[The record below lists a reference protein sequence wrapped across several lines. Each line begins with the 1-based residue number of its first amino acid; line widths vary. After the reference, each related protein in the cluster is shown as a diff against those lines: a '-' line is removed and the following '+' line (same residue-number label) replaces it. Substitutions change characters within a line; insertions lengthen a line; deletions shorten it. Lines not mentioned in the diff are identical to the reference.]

1 MNEETFNETFQRLLG
16 NNLHL
21 QERLTRYRREREN
34 TRNQYQVLH
43 NQYQQQLNQNH
54 NLRNQVNQLLQQLG
68 NQNMAQALQTQ
79 IVKENGATY
88 KELLP
93 QVRKFNNPELK
104 GNIPTFGGEIY
115 EVLRYIT
122 EIKNCLRGNN
132 IDLERFDAPGLL
144 EHNPGI
150 IQGTTN
156 CTIENDTTVSH
167 AACIAPAAQDETYFP
182 ATLNAAIVNARPSH
196 EGVRIIAGKLVGNLA
211 DLANTFSTKTTIY
224 SNEGTNCRRMQK
236 IVNQMATGLTG
247 EAAEW
252 WNSLTDATRPRTF
265 NDYQFNGAGA
275 AIGFFSAI
283 RGKFLPAHTETDLYK
298 KWKQLTYANY
308 PLKDDE
314 RRNVRDFLRIYELYS
329 IKGNVQ
335 VGNDTNKIQELIERF
350 NKQNNFER
358 KIIEGGRLW
367 LGRQRADNNNITY
380 EGFKMAIETYETEV
394 VNPDRTYNII
404 GYKGSREQE
413 YSQNRKQW
421 RERDE
426 QGRYVRGRSPV
437 YSNEGFTT
445 RTSRPLSRRR
455 SREQIHEVTA
465 NGRFSMGQNRK
476 GNYGGNFKARI
487 QGCFN
492 CGEEGHYIRECPHKK
507 GNESYTQKSK
517 YMRRDYNN
525 SKKQNEREDNNDKR
539 RAQVRFN
546 TKYNSRSNYR
556 TPSRSRS
563 RDNQGRFTREVKEIQ
578 RIPPSRRITSIEDD
592 FENLE
597 IDDYTEE

>member
-21 QERLTRYRREREN
+21 QERLIRYRREREN

-68 NQNMAQALQTQ
+68 NRNMAEALQNQ
-79 IVKENGATY
+79 IVKENGTTY

-115 EVLRYIT
+115 EVYRYIT

-132 IDLERFDAPGLL
+132 IDLVRFDAPGLL

-150 IQGTTN
+150 IQGTAN
-156 CTIENDTTVSH
+156 CTINNDTTVSH
-167 AACIAPAAQDETYFP
+167 EVCAAPAVQDETYFP
-182 ATLNAAIVNARPSH
+182 ATLNAAIANVRPSY
-196 EGVRIIAGKLVGNLA
+196 EGVRIIAGKLVGTLA
-211 DLANTFSTKTTIY
+211 DVAHTFSTKTTIY

-252 WNSLTDATRPRTF
+252 WNSLTDETRPRTF
-265 NDYQFNGAGA
+265 EDYRFDGIGAP
-275 AIGFFSAI
+275 IGFFSAI
-283 RGKFLPAHTETDLYK
+283 RGKFLPAHVDTTLYK

-308 PLKDDE
+308 PLRNDE
-314 RRNVRDFLRIYELYS
+314 RRNVRDFLRIYELYL

-350 NKQNNFER
+350 NEQNNFER

-367 LGRQRADNNNITY
+367 LGRQRADNANITY
-380 EGFKMAIETYETEV
+380 EGFKIAIETYETEV
-394 VNPDRTYNII
+394 VNPNRTYNII

-413 YSQNRKQW
+413 YKGRQQW
-421 RERDE
+421 RERDG
-426 QGRYVRGRSPV
+426 QGRYIRGRSPV
-437 YSNEGFTT
+437 YRNEGLTT
-445 RTSRPLSRRR
+445 RTPRPLSRRR
-455 SREQIHEVTA
+455 SQEQIHEVTA
-465 NGRFSMGQNRK
+465 KGKFSMGQNRR
-476 GNYGGNFKARI
+476 GNYGGNFNAKI
-487 QGCFN
+487 QGCFH
-492 CGEEGHYIRECPHKK
+492 CGKEGHYIRECPYKK
-507 GNESYTQKSK
+507 EESYTQKSK
-517 YMRRDYNN
+517 YMKRDYNT
-525 SKKQNEREDNNDKR
+525 SRKQNDRKHNDKR
-539 RAQVRFN
+539 KAQVRFN

-563 RDNQGRFTREVKEIQ
+563 RDNQGRFNREVKEIQ
-578 RIPPSRRITSIEDD
+578 RIPTSRRITSIEDD

-597 IDDYTEE
+597 INDYTEE

>member
-54 NLRNQVNQLLQQLG
+54 NLRNQVNQLIQQLG

-104 GNIPTFGGEIY
+104 GNIQTFEGEI
-115 EVLRYIT
+115 
-122 EIKNCLRGNN
+122 
-132 IDLERFDAPGLL
+132 
-144 EHNPGI
+144 
-150 IQGTTN
+150 
-156 CTIENDTTVSH
+156 
-167 AACIAPAAQDETYFP
+167 
-182 ATLNAAIVNARPSH
+182 
-196 EGVRIIAGKLVGNLA
+196 IIAGKLVGNLA

-275 AIGFFSAI
+275 AIGFFSTI

-298 KWKQLTYANY
+298 KWKQLTYTNY

-314 RRNVRDFLRIYELYS
+314 RRNVRDFLRIYELYFN
-329 IKGNVQ
+329 KGNVQ

-455 SREQIHEVTA
+455 SREQIHEVSA